1 MRNRRPESGAEGR
14 GKMMVASSDGLSL
27 ATSRMTICTFSSRC
41 HRISRAT
48 HCATAPRE
56 RRAVVDRWHHTRNHR
71 NPQRRSYARVC
82 RGDVRRGRN
91 GGDHDRRASRAVC
104 RGRCAFRSSGSMR
117 AQSNFGL
124 AAKKS
129 GKYARK
135 AGAGNRARSF
145 FRGGLRP
152 PQVRMQVQKCCAS
165 SFIIRLATVSS
176 CLVLT
181 ALRQRGARSAYS
193 VCRPYRHSEMVCQ
206 SVNRSRRAASQLRAA
221 HPVVGSLRP
230 QNGPPRG
237 TITR

>member
-1 MRNRRPESGAEGR
+1 MA
-14 GKMMVASSDGLSL
+14 ASSDGLSL

-135 AGAGNRARSF
+135 AGAGNRTRSF
-145 FRGGLRP
+145 FRSGHSGPHRSGC
-152 PQVRMQVQKCCAS
+152 KCRNAALLPS
-165 SFIIRLATVSS
+165 SSATATVPS

-181 ALRQRGARSAYS
+181 ALRQRGARSAYRA
-193 VCRPYRHSEMVCQ
+193 CRPYRHSEMVCQ
-206 SVNRSRRAASQLRAA
+206 PVNRSRRAASQLRAA